1 MVALALFLLEQPLLD
16 RVRRS
21 KLLQEPVGYNAAAQA
36 HIDTLR
42 SFVGAIGGPWLPR
55 LPFDLQHLIGQD
67 GDEND
72 DEDVI
77 TIAPAQ
83 ELVEALCPLRSI
95 TMQEHLPHLLPVLP
109 QPRDDIA
116 FFVAAPRWNPNDHGG
131 CFDCSRID
139 NRIYAAFT
147 PEYVGLWDLL
157 HIADFPANLDVTVWA
172 GPDMQ
177 RVEPDDQIHTFPGML
192 FCFLCDA
199 AEPPMPTTLGQL
211 LQFWSWQSP
220 PVLPEPHFE
229 HACCLVFS
237 DRSRLAFI
245 DASAPARYRRE
256 IAEITGSLL
265 DRMRIY
271 ASAPRAMDA
280 AINGVP
286 CHLVLAVG
294 DRARS
299 YVQPPWHMALF
310 DCRLLAQG
318 WRAVC
323 VFGGVIDIGC
333 VLDDFEQLCP
343 PWMAHLHPGR
353 PTSVG
358 VHFLVLMPEYAQDE
372 DPTEHGSD
380 AHGSQSTQPDA
391 GTGFPRFRYDEY
403 HTTACIAYPDL
414 RTLLEDSVRQRGDE
428 TFFDSSTLLDVLWER
443 VAPRVCACDV
453 KRPDHPI
460 DGDRSVP
467 QLCLFDLVGTSH
479 ADVTHAPH
487 FDVFDLD
494 GRQCLLPGSAD
505 RVESLLCRVDLSYLG
520 PPPVKLEQ
528 PERYDAWDN
537 LSDACVGMSRAS
549 RLVLSSADAR
559 RLLRA
564 ACMLPHG
571 LMSASPCYISMSMA
585 TPAIM
590 PTNLLTY
597 ALAKAGARGG
607 TTIGPLRFSPVN
619 THEELALY
627 QWLPHICLSRS
638 RPQEVP
644 LLRDQV
650 MTWSRGPGICE
661 RSPDFAMRPFMR
673 AFPEAA
679 PSPNEGPL
687 LQAIHWS

>member
-1 MVALALFLLEQPLLD
+1 MLCLLAYD
-16 RVRRS
+16 
-21 KLLQEPVGYNAAAQA
+21 
-36 HIDTLR
+36 
-42 SFVGAIGGPWLPR
+42 FVPSW
-55 LPFDLQHLIGQD
+55 FSVDLQL
-67 GDEND
+67 
-72 DEDVI
+72 
-77 TIAPAQ
+77 PATVE

-353 PTSVG
+353 P
-358 VHFLVLMPEYAQDE
+358 P
-372 DPTEHGSD
+372 
-380 AHGSQSTQPDA
+380 AHRPPCSKTGPD
-391 GTGFPRFRYDEY
+391 F
-403 HTTACIAYPDL
+403 
-414 RTLLEDSVRQRGDE
+414 
-428 TFFDSSTLLDVLWER
+428 
-443 VAPRVCACDV
+443 CAC
-453 KRPDHPI
+453 
-460 DGDRSVP
+460 
-467 QLCLFDLVGTSH
+467 LCSTTTCLQPPSH
-479 ADVTHAPH
+479 GNGRWNSTRAPPS
-487 FDVFDLD
+487 
-494 GRQCLLPGSAD
+494 G
-505 RVESLLCRVDLSYLG
+505 CR
-520 PPPVKLEQ
+520 
-528 PERYDAWDN
+528 
-537 LSDACVGMSRAS
+537 
-549 RLVLSSADAR
+549 
-559 RLLRA
+559 
-564 ACMLPHG
+564 
-571 LMSASPCYISMSMA
+571 
-585 TPAIM
+585 
-590 PTNLLTY
+590 
-597 ALAKAGARGG
+597 
-607 TTIGPLRFSPVN
+607 
-619 THEELALY
+619 
-627 QWLPHICLSRS
+627 
-638 RPQEVP
+638 
-644 LLRDQV
+644 
-650 MTWSRGPGICE
+650 
-661 RSPDFAMRPFMR
+661 
-673 AFPEAA
+673 
-679 PSPNEGPL
+679 
-687 LQAIHWS
+687 